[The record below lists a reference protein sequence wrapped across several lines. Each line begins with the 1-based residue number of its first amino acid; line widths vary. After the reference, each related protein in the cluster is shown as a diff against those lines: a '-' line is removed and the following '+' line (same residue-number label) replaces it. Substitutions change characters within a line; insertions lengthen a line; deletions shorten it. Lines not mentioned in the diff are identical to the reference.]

1 MQIIMKWI
9 ILHEMWPNKLI
20 SLIDFESFSDFS
32 DFDFEDQNF
41 SKNRHLKNF
50 TNLIKIVQKYED
62 KN

>member
-1 MQIIMKWI
+1 
-9 ILHEMWPNKLI
+9 MWPNKLI